1 MCDCQKNG
9 SQFNSFYNEYTDG
22 TYANADGRGTSF
34 LEGLVDGFLGT
45 DEQQLAPNPNPTGM
59 DMGMG
64 MQTPPTPPTESFWK
78 RNGLMIGGV
87 VVLGAVITGILIFK
101 SRNK

>member
-45 DEQQLAPNPNPTGM
+45 NEQQPPPAPPQT
-59 DMGMG
+59 GMG
-64 MQTPPTPPTESFWK
+64 MQTPPQPPTESFWK

-87 VVLGAVITGILIFK
+87 VVLGVVITGILIYK
-101 SRNK
+101 GRNK

>member
-34 LEGLVDGFLGT
+34 LEGLVGGFLGT
-45 DEQQLAPNPNPTGM
+45 NDEEPAPAPIPT
-59 DMGMG
+59 GMG
-64 MQTPPTPPTESFWK
+64 MQTPPPTPPTESFWK
-78 RNGLMIGGV
+78 KNGLMIGGF
-87 VVLGAVITGILIFK
+87 VVLGAVVTGILIYK
-101 SRNK
+101 GRNK

>member
-34 LEGLVDGFLGT
+34 LEGLVGGFLGT
-45 DEQQLAPNPNPTGM
+45 NEQEPATAPPQTG
-59 DMGMG
+59 MGMG

-78 RNGLMIGGV
+78 KNGLMIGGF
-87 VVLGAVITGILIFK
+87 VVLGAVITGILIYK
-101 SRNK
+101 GRNK

>member
-34 LEGLVDGFLGT
+34 LEGLVGGFLGT
-45 DEQQLAPNPNPTGM
+45 NEQQPAPTPPQT
-59 DMGMG
+59 GMG
-64 MQTPPTPPTESFWK
+64 MQTPPPSPPTESFWK

-101 SRNK
+101 NRNK

>member
-45 DEQQLAPNPNPTGM
+45 DEQQPAPAPPQTG
-59 DMGMG
+59 MGMG
-64 MQTPPTPPTESFWK
+64 MPTPPPTESFWK

-87 VVLGAVITGILIFK
+87 VVLGVVITGILIYK
-101 SRNK
+101 GRNK

>member
-1 MCDCQKNG
+1 MCDCQNKG

-22 TYANADGRGTSF
+22 TYNNADGRGTSF
-34 LEGLVDGFLGT
+34 LEGLVGGFLGT
-45 DEQQLAPNPNPTGM
+45 NEQQPPPAPPQT
-59 DMGMG
+59 GMG
-64 MQTPPTPPTESFWK
+64 MQTPPPPTESFWK